1 MPDYTD
7 LQIVNGGFDQLP
19 YGVSW
24 RHLDGEEAAAYAA
37 EYGDAAGADLIEV
50 QGGNLVLV
58 PVIWAASLE
67 ACRRIGARHL
77 IRLQEGANLTLIH
90 LAVQAQAGQQGEAAA
105 EAREGGYYGA
115 GTANSALH
123 LSVRAFLERDAHLHI
138 VNVQLLG
145 ADQAYTLDVAAE
157 TGDYAGIEET
167 LIQLGGSDV
176 MIRSDAQLYGAGAA
190 MDCHA
195 GILAASGR
203 KEIGI
208 GSSMTGVGSAGCVEY
223 DGAVSGNAA
232 VDLRTAADLLH
243 DAAADGSFRGRE
255 ELLSLSADAEI
266 LSEPQIR
273 RDGTAAAADYAVRS
287 GKPDEKKVF
296 YLGTRGMDAAEA
308 AKRLALSGMMHAAG
322 RIPEERVVQLVSQ
335 YVRGVLGIG

>member
-1 MPDYTD
+1 MPDYAD

-24 RHLDGEEAAAYAA
+24 RHLDGEEAAGYAA
-37 EYGDAAGADLIEV
+37 EYGDGAGADLIDV
-50 QGGNLVLV
+50 QGGSLVLV
-58 PVIWAASLE
+58 PVIWAASLS
-67 ACRRIGARHL
+67 ADRRIGARHL

-90 LAVQAQAGQQGEAAA
+90 LAVQAGQPGETAAQT
-105 EAREGGYYGA
+105 REGGDGA
-115 GTANSALH
+115 GTGSSALH
-123 LSVRAFLERDAHLHI
+123 LSVRAVLERGAHLHI

-145 ADQAYTLDVAAE
+145 TDQAYTLDVSAE
-157 TGDYAGIEET
+157 AGDHAGIEET
-167 LIQLGGSDV
+167 LIELGGSDV
-176 MIRSDAQLYGAGAA
+176 MIRSNAQLYGAGAA

-208 GSSMTGVGSAGCVEY
+208 VSSMTGAGSTGCAEY
-223 DGAVSGNAA
+223 DGAVYGNAA
-232 VDLRTAADLLH
+232 VDLRTAADLLY
-243 DAAADGSFRGRE
+243 DAAADGSFKGRE
-255 ELLSLSADAEI
+255 ELLSLSPDAEI
-266 LSEPQIR
+266 LSGPQIR
-273 RDGTAAAADYAVRS
+273 RDGAAADTGYTVRS

-296 YLGTRGMDAAEA
+296 YLRSRGMDAAEA
-308 AKRLALSGMMHAAG
+308 SKRLALAGMLHAAG